1 MPSTDRRDLFDAWA
15 RTYDDTIRPSDAF
28 PFAGYETILD
38 RIANECRP
46 LSGRRLL
53 DVGIGT
59 GNLAQ
64 RLTAPDT
71 ELWGLDF
78 SEEMLE
84 RCRAKL
90 PEAHLIRADLRQ
102 GLPPDLPEAF
112 DRIVSAYVLHEFP
125 DDDKLRLLRELV
137 DRLTPNGAVVIGDIA
152 FADIAAR
159 SASQQAWSHAW
170 DADEYYWIGER
181 MVPALESLGLDVC
194 FEPVSFCGGLFI
206 LQGAVG

>member
-64 RLTAPDT
+64 RLTALDA
-71 ELWGLDF
+71 ESRGLDF

-90 PEAHLIRADLRQ
+90 PEAQLIRADLRQ

-125 DDDKLRLLRELV
+125 DDDKLRPFGSSWIVLPPTALLSSETSPSPTSRRGP
-137 DRLTPNGAVVIGDIA
+137 RLNKPGAMRGMRMSTTGPPSGWSRRFKRRDSTCA
-152 FADIAAR
+152 STRSR
-159 SASQQAWSHAW
+159 SAAACSSC
-170 DADEYYWIGER
+170 R
-181 MVPALESLGLDVC
+181 
-194 FEPVSFCGGLFI
+194 EP
-206 LQGAVG
+206 